1 MAWDPIG
8 GIFPSKQQ
16 MKDLYGE
23 KPVVPDLADVQK
35 KTIATN
41 LAAIPNVEELGA
53 SINKFN
59 FEELQKMY
67 RESVPGFAD
76 MMQTGGR
83 QINSM
88 LRGELPLDVQ
98 QQIKRSSG
106 AKSFSG
112 GFGGSPMAGAV
123 EAQALGLGS
132 LDVIREGLTSA
143 ERWMSSAS
151 SRLPGLYD
159 VSKMFFNPEDTFN
172 RDWLAAKVEAA
183 PDPGKRGRFDSQMA
197 LIGEVLSIYGGG
209 AGYTG
214 KYNANYGN
222 GLTNSDLTMT
232 TRTASNYVPNSY
244 QGTNFGGWD
253 DRTGSP
259 SNEMMA

>member
-1 MAWDPIG
+1 MTWDPIG

-16 MKDLYGE
+16 MKDLYGV

-41 LAAIPNVEELGA
+41 LAAIPNIEELGA
-53 SINKFN
+53 SINKYN
-59 FEELQKMY
+59 LDEIQKML
-67 RESVPGFAD
+67 RAAIPGYD
-76 MMQTGGR
+76 EIMQTGGR

-98 QQIKRSSG
+98 EQIKRSSG
-106 AKSFSG
+106 AKSFAG

-132 LDVIREGLTSA
+132 LDVIRKGLTSA

-151 SRLPGLYD
+151 NRLPALYD
-159 VSKMFFNPEDTFN
+159 VSKMFFNYEDQFN

-222 GLTNSDLTMT
+222 GLTDSDLTRT
-232 TRTASNYVPNSY
+232 TRTTSNYVPNSY
-244 QGTNFGGWD
+244 HGTNMGGWD
-253 DRTGSP
+253 DSTGFP